1 MSQVK
6 VWTISSEIMR
16 LFQTRPTFLLSLCF
30 LSHRPCTMDF
40 VNVRRYLS
48 LTPRTSAAA
57 VMRDA
62 VEFDDGGAAALVE
75 FLLNVRVNRKT
86 RRSLADVKH
95 AYNANPQP
103 GCFRVLEKRCW
114 SLYRLSLILHIFD
127 SLAIALVSF
136 YILLSL
142 CARFSCLESF
152 CVCRGSCSHS
162 FL

>member
-1 MSQVK
+1 MSQEN
-6 VWTISSEIMR
+6 VWTISFEIMR
-16 LFQTRPTFLLSLCF
+16 QCQNCPTFLLSLSCF

-62 VEFDDGGAAALVE
+62 IEFDDGGAAALVE

-86 RRSLADVKH
+86 RRSLADVKL

-103 GCFRVLEKRCW
+103 GWFRVLEKRCW
-114 SLYRLSLILHIFD
+114 SLYRLSLILHIF
-127 SLAIALVSF
+127 
-136 YILLSL
+136 
-142 CARFSCLESF
+142 R
-152 CVCRGSCSHS
+152 
-162 FL
+162 